1 MSARGGRVLIIDDD
15 PLVRDSLCGVLRE
28 AGYQVDVAADGEAG
42 LRALEA
48 HAPDVILVD
57 LMMPGMNGR
66 QFLRSLRAQDGYA
79 RIPVILMTGVHGLT
93 VPPAA
98 LGASDV
104 VEKPFKVEELLNKV
118 ALAEYRSRQAR
129 GSAPPPTHRSAAVV
143 APLPA
148 RRAATPVP
156 MLGEA
161 SLPGPADGGEQGV
174 VMLVL
179 RDRAALQRLDALL
192 SSRGYTVVSLSRV
205 QPQLPRMV
213 RALRPRALIA
223 DVLDADERAIVD
235 QVQGELGGPV
245 APLILVTR
253 EHPLDAA
260 GTATADRSIL
270 GLLELLP

>member
-15 PLVRDSLCGVLRE
+15 PLVRESLRQVLHD
-28 AGYQVDVAADGEAG
+28 AGYQVDLAGDGEAG
-42 LRALEA
+42 LQALRAS
-48 HAPDVILVD
+48 APDVILVD

-79 RIPVILMTGVHGLT
+79 RIPVILMTGVYGLT

-129 GSAPPPTHRSAAVV
+129 GSAPPPTTGNPLVT
-143 APLPA
+143 PLPS

-156 MLGEA
+156 ILGA
-161 SLPGPADGGEQGV
+161 DAVLPTTTDGGEQGV

-179 RDRAALQRLDALL
+179 RDRAALQRLDQLL

-223 DVLDADERAIVD
+223 DVLDAAERAVVD

-245 APLILVTR
+245 APLILITR
-253 EHPLDAA
+253 EHPLDDAA
-260 GTATADRSIL
+260 AATADRSIL